1 MKRIAI
7 LTVLMLTVNVLL
19 YGQNP
24 GPQVAG
30 TDTYLSGIKKA
41 LTIPWPH
48 NHTINLVFHGHS
60 VPSGYRDKHEVHTL
74 EAYPQ
79 LVLRALKEKY
89 PYAVINIIVTAIGGE
104 NSVSGEA
111 RFEKDVLPHRPDV
124 LFIDY
129 ALNDRGVGLEKARG
143 AWEGM
148 IKKAQE
154 AGIKVILLTPSPD
167 VRVDIFAKDSRSLE
181 AHANQIRELA
191 AQYHT
196 GLADPFARFQEIA
209 RREGT
214 IKPYMGSV
222 NHPNDKGH
230 QVIATEIMKWLAN

>member
-1 MKRIAI
+1 MKRITIITAF
-7 LTVLMLTVNVLL
+7 MLTVTVLL

-24 GPQVAG
+24 DRHVADTG
-30 TDTYLSGIKKA
+30 TYLSGIKKA
-41 LTIPWPH
+41 LTVPWPG

-60 VPSGYRDKHEVHTL
+60 VPAGYRDKHEVHTL
-74 EAYPQ
+74 EAYPN
-79 LVLRALKEKY
+79 LVLRALKEQY

-104 NSVSGEA
+104 NSASGEA
-111 RFEKDVLPHRPDV
+111 RFEKEVLPYRPDV

-129 ALNDRGVGLEKARG
+129 ALNDRGLGLEKARA
-143 AWEGM
+143 AWEEM
-148 IKKAQE
+148 IKTALK

-181 AHANQIRELA
+181 AHAAQIRELA

-230 QVIATEIMKWLAN
+230 QVIATEIMKWFTN